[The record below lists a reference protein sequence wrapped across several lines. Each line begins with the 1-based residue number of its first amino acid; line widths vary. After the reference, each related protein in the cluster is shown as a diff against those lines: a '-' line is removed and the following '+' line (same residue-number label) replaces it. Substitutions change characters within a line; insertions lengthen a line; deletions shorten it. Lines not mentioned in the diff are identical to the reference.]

1 MMIHVELLRERL
13 GDVPDEVRQNL
24 EVIKGEIGRLDR
36 LVQGFLRFVRPQEF
50 DPKPL
55 DLNALVQQVV
65 ALLEA
70 EWSGRNVRFDLALA
84 PDLPRV
90 AGDQE
95 LLRQALLNVVL
106 NACQAMPEGGAVR
119 VATEP
124 EAGKAV
130 VVRIADGG
138 VGIPAED
145 LERIFDLY
153 FTTRPDGN
161 GVGLSM
167 VYRIVQLH
175 DGRIDVTSSLGRGTT
190 FTIRFPMG
198 ATSV

>member
-1 MMIHVELLRERL
+1 MWT
-13 GDVPDEVRQNL
+13 
-24 EVIKGEIGRLDR
+24 
-36 LVQGFLRFVRPQEF
+36 FLSARCGSW
-50 DPKPL
+50 
-55 DLNALVQQVV
+55 A
-65 ALLEA
+65 
-70 EWSGRNVRFDLALA
+70 
-84 PDLPRV
+84 RV
-90 AGDQE
+90 DGDQE

-119 VATEP
+119 VTTEP

-130 VVRIADGG
+130 VVRIADEG

-153 FTTRPDGN
+153 FTTRPDGH

-175 DGRIDVTSSLGRGTT
+175 NGGIDVTSSLGRGTT

-198 ATSV
+198 ARSV